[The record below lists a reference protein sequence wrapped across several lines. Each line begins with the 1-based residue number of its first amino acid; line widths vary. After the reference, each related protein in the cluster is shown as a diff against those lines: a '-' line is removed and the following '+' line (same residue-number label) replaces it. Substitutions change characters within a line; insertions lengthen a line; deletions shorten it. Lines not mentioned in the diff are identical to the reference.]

1 MHRRD
6 VLRLLAT
13 GTALQLAP
21 RSLLVTLAEA
31 RTLLGTP
38 TALRTLNPHQ
48 EAIVRTMTEMILPR
62 TETPGAA
69 DVGATEFID
78 LLLTEW
84 YDDPDRSLFLSG
96 LSDVDSRSK
105 TLFGKDFVDCPAL
118 QQADILTALGEHM
131 VQDAAEHPRPQF
143 DSSVSET
150 NFYAMLR
157 RLTLTAYYTSEKGA
171 TEELHYEI
179 VPGMFD
185 GCHTITPA
193 KGVSEQK

>member
-21 RSLLVTLAEA
+21 RGLLVTLAEA
-31 RTLLGTP
+31 RALLGTP

-84 YDDPDRSLFLSG
+84 YDDPDRGLFLNG
-96 LSDVDSRSK
+96 LADVDSRSK
-105 TLFGKDFVDCPAL
+105 SLFVKDFVDCSAL
-118 QQADILTALGEHM
+118 QQADILTALGERM
-131 VQDAAEHPRPQF
+131 IQEAAEHPRPQF
-143 DSSVSET
+143 DDSVSET

-157 RLTLTAYYTSEKGA
+157 RLTLTSYYTSEKGA

>member
-13 GTALQLAP
+13 GAALQLAP
-21 RSLLVTLAEA
+21 HGLLVTLAEA
-31 RTLLGTP
+31 RRLLSDQST
-38 TALRTLNPHQ
+38 LRTLNPHQ
-48 EAIVRTMTEMILPR
+48 AATVRTITDLILPR
-62 TETPGAA
+62 TDTPGAA

-84 YDDPDRSLFLSG
+84 YSQPEQTLFMNG
-96 LSDVDSRSK
+96 LADVDSRSK
-105 TLFGKDFVDCPAL
+105 ALFSKEFVDCSAS
-118 QQADILTALGEHM
+118 QQSEILAALGDHM
-131 VQDAAEHPRPQF
+131 IEDATEHPRPQF
-143 DSSVSET
+143 ETSFTET

-157 RLTLTAYYTSEKGA
+157 RLTLTAYFTSEKGA
-171 TEELHYEI
+171 TEQLHFEI
-179 VPGMFD
+179 VPGMYD

>member
-21 RSLLVTLAEA
+21 RGLLVTLAEA
-31 RTLLGTP
+31 RALLGTP

-84 YDDPDRSLFLSG
+84 YDDPDRSLFLNG
-96 LSDVDSRSK
+96 LADVDSRSK
-105 TLFGKDFVDCPAL
+105 TLFAKDFVDCSAL
-118 QQADILTALGEHM
+118 QQADILTALGERM
-131 VQDAAEHPRPQF
+131 IQEAAEHPRPQF
-143 DSSVSET
+143 DDSVSET

-157 RLTLTAYYTSEKGA
+157 RLTLTSYYTSEKGA

>member
-21 RSLLVTLAEA
+21 RGLLVTLAEA
-31 RTLLGTP
+31 RALLGTP

-84 YDDPDRSLFLSG
+84 YDDPDRSLFLNG
-96 LSDVDSRSK
+96 LADVDSRSK
-105 TLFGKDFVDCPAL
+105 TLFAKDFVDCSAL
-118 QQADILTALGEHM
+118 QQADILTALGERM
-131 VQDAAEHPRPQF
+131 IQEAAEHPRPQF
-143 DSSVSET
+143 DTSVSET

-157 RLTLTAYYTSEKGA
+157 RLTLTSYYTSEKGA
-171 TEELHYEI
+171 TEELHFEI
-179 VPGMFD
+179 VPGMYD
-185 GCHTITPA
+185 GCHTTTPA

>member
-13 GTALQLAP
+13 GAALQLAP
-21 RSLLVTLAEA
+21 RGLLATLAEA

-38 TALRTLNPHQ
+38 TSLRTLNAHQ

-84 YDDPDRSLFLSG
+84 YDDPDRTLFLNG
-96 LSDVDSRSK
+96 LADVDSRSK
-105 TLFGKDFVDCPAL
+105 TLFAKDFVDCSAV
-118 QQADILTALGEHM
+118 QQADILTALGERM
-131 VQDAAEHPRPQF
+131 ISDAAEHPRPQF
-143 DSSVSET
+143 DTSVSET

-157 RLTLTAYYTSEKGA
+157 RLALTAYYTSEKGA
-171 TEELHYEI
+171 TEELHFEI

-185 GCHTITPA
+185 GCHTITPS